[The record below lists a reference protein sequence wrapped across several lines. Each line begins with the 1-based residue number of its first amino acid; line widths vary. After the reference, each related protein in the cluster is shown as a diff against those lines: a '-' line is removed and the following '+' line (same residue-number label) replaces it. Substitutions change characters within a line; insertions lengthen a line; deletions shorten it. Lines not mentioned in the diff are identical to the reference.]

1 MKAKRVVFV
10 GVFGAGNLGNECTL
24 QAAIEQ
30 TKARWPQASLQCVSA
45 FPEDTQSRHSIPAF
59 PLEARFMP
67 PHARPRRHVAR
78 LLRLA
83 FRRIPNE
90 FAHCVAALR
99 ILRRTDVLIIA
110 GTGIVND
117 YLTGPF
123 GWPYDIFK
131 WSVLAVCCRV
141 KVLFLGIGVG
151 PIYRPLSRQLIKM
164 SLRMATYRSYRDRA
178 SQQYLEKIHFSTRRD
193 RVYPDLAFG
202 LPQRIL
208 PSPKPA
214 RQPPL
219 VIGVGIKGPKKG
231 DTGATNIAYLDAM
244 AGFVSWLC
252 ANGYTVRLLVG
263 DIEYDARTRQDFIQ
277 RLQSGSQHHLISEPT
292 PTVEELLRQLQ
303 DTDAVISTRFHNLVL
318 ALLLGKPVIA
328 ISDHPKLDSLMDG
341 LDLGRYCLHFDHLAV
356 SDLIGM
362 FTQLQSDIGT
372 LQPYI
377 AKKVDEYR
385 AAVDE
390 QFALAFART
399 HP

>member
-1 MKAKRVVFV
+1 
-10 GVFGAGNLGNECTL
+10 
-24 QAAIEQ
+24 
-30 TKARWPQASLQCVSA
+30 
-45 FPEDTQSRHSIPAF
+45 
-59 PLEARFMP
+59 
-67 PHARPRRHVAR
+67 
-78 LLRLA
+78 
-83 FRRIPNE
+83 
-90 FAHCVAALR
+90 
-99 ILRRTDVLIIA
+99 
-110 GTGIVND
+110 
-117 YLTGPF
+117 
-123 GWPYDIFK
+123 
-131 WSVLAVCCRV
+131 
-141 KVLFLGIGVG
+141 
-151 PIYRPLSRQLIKM
+151 
-164 SLRMATYRSYRDRA
+164 MATYRSYRDRA